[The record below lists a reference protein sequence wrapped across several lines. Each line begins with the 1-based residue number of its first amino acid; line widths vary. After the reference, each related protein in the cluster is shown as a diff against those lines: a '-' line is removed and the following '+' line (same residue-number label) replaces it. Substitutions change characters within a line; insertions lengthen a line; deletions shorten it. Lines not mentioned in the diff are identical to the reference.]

1 MKGVTDIPVIG
12 HYELV
17 GKTAELMWRGLKQGV
32 KMNCYHQ
39 QPCQR
44 KCPDDSS
51 PRSQKTFKFT
61 IEFGLMP
68 LNCLDF
74 FSV

>member
-51 PRSQKTFKFT
+51 A
-61 IEFGLMP
+61 FGLMP

>member
-1 MKGVTDIPVIG
+1 MKGVMETPVIG

-17 GKTAELMWRGLKQGV
+17 GKTAELMRRGLKQGV

-44 KCPDDSS
+44 KCPDDS
-51 PRSQKTFKFT
+51 PVRSKKTFKFT

-68 LNCLDF
+68 LNRLDF
-74 FSV
+74 F